1 MPSDP
6 DIRPNNVRSAD
17 TLDGSSTVTNF
28 HSPTV
33 SNLLSAYDVANDC
46 DAPVPIRNDAL
57 SNAGPYPPEY
67 Q

>member
-6 DIRPNNVRSAD
+6 DMRANNVSSAD

-28 HSPTV
+28 HSPTD

-46 DAPVPIRNDAL
+46 DDPVPMRNDAL
-57 SNAGPYPPEY
+57 ANASPYPPEY